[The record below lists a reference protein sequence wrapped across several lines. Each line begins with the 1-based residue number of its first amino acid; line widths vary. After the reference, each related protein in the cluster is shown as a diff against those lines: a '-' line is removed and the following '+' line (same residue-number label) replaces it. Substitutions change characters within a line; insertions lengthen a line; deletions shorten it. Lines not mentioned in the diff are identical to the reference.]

1 MKNELLFKFLFS
13 GHVRSKQMNVEHFHV
28 AHATRYVTVQSG
40 ISGSLSP
47 ERNIPAQS
55 WKILKLKD
63 DACPNFLHEIVNIFL
78 LEKSQ

>member
-1 MKNELLFKFLFS
+1 VKNELLFKFLFS

-55 WKILKLKD
+55 
-63 DACPNFLHEIVNIFL
+63 
-78 LEKSQ
+78 